1 MRRYCFL
8 LMLVCVAAS
17 PMHGSPQREQRRQAE
32 TWYER
37 VVCQINPSD
46 TNYGEIWERYKSQL
60 KSELRDPY
68 FRYGFAATLAI
79 LVLPSTVFAHHV
91 SHRRAIELALLSIAD
106 IRRHDDYARQAA
118 REAIRRYNDHIEKC
132 NRMVEADESGLWK
145 WISSAELQALNS
157 KMRRMTDELAAARE
171 EVKNL
176 TDEVNDKAAV
186 IAEMSL
192 RPKGATPKGADG
204 SKHNVPPAHIERIN
218 QLELELNQEKKKN
231 LRVKGTGLDVRDS

>member
-1 MRRYCFL
+1 MRRYFFCFVL
-8 LMLVCVAAS
+8 LLAANLL
-17 PMHGSPQREQRRQAE
+17 MHGSPQQGQRGQRRQAE

-37 VVCQINPSD
+37 AVRQINPSN
-46 TNYGEIWERYKSQL
+46 TNYGLTWEHYKAEF
-60 KSELRDPY
+60 KSRLRDPY
-68 FRYGFAATLAI
+68 FRYGFATMLAVIVLLTTL
-79 LVLPSTVFAHHV
+79 FAQHI
-91 SHRRAIELALLSIAD
+91 SRRRAIELAVQSIAD
-106 IRRHDDYARQAA
+106 IRRHDEYAREAA

-157 KMRRMTDELAAARE
+157 KMRRMADELAAARE
-171 EVKNL
+171 EVKSL
-176 TDEVNDKAAV
+176 KAELNDKSAV

-192 RPKGATPKGADG
+192 RAKGGPG
-204 SKHNVPPAHIERIN
+204 SKHNVPAAHIERIN